1 MSCYGWYENG
11 GLSYF
16 KYHDLSTLPSY
27 FFWLPLLGIFLAIAG
42 GVALSWS
49 FRGQWLAV
57 NERLRRRSPI
67 ALVILV
73 VILFVQCAVLLFQG
87 YELVRYDEEIE
98 PHMPTMTYPDRSDSV
113 TRLYGRGAIVVP
125 FLSQFIFVP
134 TIWLLALY
142 ATEDRRRGT
151 FIALSSVVIAGA
163 SWFGAFLGFGFT
175 IMTFD

>member
-1 MSCYGWYENG
+1 MSCSEWYENG

-27 FFWLPLLGIFLAIAG
+27 FCWLPLLGIFLAIAG

-73 VILFVQCAVLLFQG
+73 VLLFVQCAVLLFQG
-87 YELVRYDEEIE
+87 YELVRYGEEIA
-98 PHMPTMTYPDRSDSV
+98 PHMPTMDHPDRSGPS
-113 TRLYGRGAIVVP
+113 TRLFGLGAIMVP
-125 FLSQFIFVP
+125 FCAQFIFVP
-134 TIWLLALY
+134 TIWLLAVFE
-142 ATEDRRRGT
+142 TKKQGWGM
-151 FIALSSVVIAGA
+151 FISLSSVVIAGA
-163 SWFGAFLGFGFT
+163 SLFGAVLGFGFI